1 MSEKKYDELEK
12 SAEDELLSERIN
24 EKIRNNGVNILLRK
38 SVGCKK
44 MSHIFFEIRN
54 SYGNYIKQKF
64 SKGLQRRIF
73 KTKLKKLAVSLCKF
87 CGKVLINRNNIKKK
101 IFI

>member
-1 MSEKKYDELEK
+1 M
-12 SAEDELLSERIN
+12 
-24 EKIRNNGVNILLRK
+24 LRK

-44 MSHIFFEIRN
+44 MSHIFFKIRN

-87 CGKVLINRNNIKKK
+87 CGKVLINRNNIKKRYLSSIK
-101 IFI
+101 VKTMLKFLRRFYLGLLL